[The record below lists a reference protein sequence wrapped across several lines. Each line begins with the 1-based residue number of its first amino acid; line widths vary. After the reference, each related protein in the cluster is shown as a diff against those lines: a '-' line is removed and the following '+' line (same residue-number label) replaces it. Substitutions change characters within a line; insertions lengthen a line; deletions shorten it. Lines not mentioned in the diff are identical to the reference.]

1 MNAYDNALDDAED
14 NVILTHI
21 SFMKTVSIE
30 FVIGIEDRLAR
41 LSNDEF
47 LNDQLLLVFG
57 SLATKGSEEV
67 ERRVLSFLSAKA
79 SSLNAQSMPEL
90 KEIKIL
96 IHALGNTGSKL
107 SIAPILSF
115 TDKSYDYDEIKM
127 AVIDALN
134 KVTDDA
140 EVLARLED
148 FLIEDSSIE
157 CLAAIIETL
166 HTGHG
171 YMKENKQVLAEY
183 VNTIKSHTLL
193 KSLVEAVSLIN
204 DTDLHTMLE
213 EYLVKIDAEEEVFD
227 LLYTFTGSLGKRG
240 KRGTSDWDSSFNS
253 DYNYVDSLVN
263 RQTDVNTYP
272 RHTAYIH
279 SPNKIG
285 IDEANI
291 VIAYGYFAGTSTHCD
306 RMKAFGR
313 GVVVGKLFHRTSTLA
328 DMKVDVTIT
337 STSASFIAFVKI
349 GSNTLLDTS
358 IQRSLSSHCYPYNR
372 NLAEFR
378 KRLFSW
384 RFSLFV
390 YVGTLSLTIHL
401 DAVFDVDVNTN
412 ACIGRTGTEVSG
424 ALGAFSPTIG
434 VILTGGVSANILVSE
449 CWLIYYLE
457 HDILYIP
464 QGKLFRFSSNSV

>member
-47 LNDQLLLVFG
+47 LNDQLLLVLG

-67 ERRVLSFLSAKA
+67 ERRVLSFLTAKA
-79 SSLNAQSMPEL
+79 SSLNAQSTPEL

-96 IHALGNTGSKL
+96 IYALGNTGSKL

-115 TDKSYDYDEIKM
+115 LNKSYNYDEIKM
-127 AVIDALN
+127 VVIDALN
-134 KVTDDA
+134 KVTDDV

-148 FLIEDSSIE
+148 FLIEDTSIE

-171 YMKENKQVLAEY
+171 YMKENKRVLAEY
-183 VNTIKSHTLL
+183 GNTMKSHTLL

-240 KRGTSDWDSSFNS
+240 KRGTSDWDSSSNS
-253 DYNYVDSLVN
+253 DYNYVNSLVN

-279 SPNKIG
+279 SPNEIG
-285 IDEANI
+285 VDEANI
-291 VIAYGYFAGTSTHCD
+291 KIAYGYFAGTSTHCD

-313 GVVVGKLFHRTSTLA
+313 GIVVGKLFSYTSTLA
-328 DMKVDVTIT
+328 DMKVDVTIST
-337 STSASFIAFVKI
+337 TSASVIAFVRI
-349 GSNTLLDTS
+349 GSNTLLDTD
-358 IQRSLSSHCYPYNR
+358 IQTSVDNCYPYNR
-372 NLAEFR
+372 DLAEFR
-378 KRLFSW
+378 KRLFSR
-384 RFSLFV
+384 RFSFFI

-424 ALGAFSPTIG
+424 ALGAFTPTVG

-449 CWLIYYLE
+449 YWLIYYLE

>member
-57 SLATKGSEEV
+57 STATKGSEEV
-67 ERRVLSFLSAKA
+67 EKRVLSFLSAKA
-79 SSLNAQSMPEL
+79 SSLINAQSTPEL

-115 TDKSYDYDEIKM
+115 TNKSYDYNEIKM
-127 AVIDALN
+127 IVIDALN
-134 KVTDDA
+134 KVTDDV

-157 CLAAIIETL
+157 CLGAITETL
-166 HTGHG
+166 QTGYDH
-171 YMKENKQVLAEY
+171 MKKSKQVLAEY

-213 EYLVKIDAEEEVFD
+213 EYLIKIDAEEEVFD
-227 LLYTFTGSLGKRG
+227 LLYNYTFTGSLGKRG
-240 KRGTSDWDSSFNS
+240 KRGTPHWSSRSNS
-253 DYNYVDSLVN
+253 NYNKVRSFES
-263 RQTDVNTYP
+263 RQADMNTYP
-272 RHTAYIH
+272 SHIAYIH
-279 SPNKIG
+279 SPDRIG
-285 IDEANI
+285 VSDANI
-291 VIAYGYFAGTSTHCD
+291 VIAYGYFAGTSTYCD
-306 RMKAFGR
+306 RMKVFGR
-313 GVVVGKLFHRTSTLA
+313 GVVVGKLFRKTYTLA
-328 DMKVDVTIT
+328 DMKVDVSIT
-337 STSASFIAFVKI
+337 SSSASFIAFVKI
-349 GSNTLLDTS
+349 GSNTLLNLDTS
-358 IQRSLSSHCYPYNR
+358 IQRSSSHCYSSNH

-378 KRLFSW
+378 KRLFSL
-384 RFSLFV
+384 RFSFFV
-390 YVGTLSLTIHL
+390 YVATLSLSIHL
-401 DAVFDVDVNTN
+401 DVVFDVDVNTR

-424 ALGAFSPTIG
+424 ALATFSPTIG
-434 VILTGGVSANILVSE
+434 VVLTGGVSANLLVS
-449 CWLIYYLE
+449 
-457 HDILYIP
+457 
-464 QGKLFRFSSNSV
+464 KFRMHYA